1 MIEYE
6 LPQGSGPKKPNK
18 KLKLTSLQYEI
29 YKKCYDDVNGPLFFA
44 SHCCWVNRNGLVRYV
59 PFDYQR
65 EMLFNLHNY
74 QNTISLWSR
83 QNGKCCLGSNLL
95 KIRNKHTGDIKEVS
109 FTHLFALAKE
119 KK

>member
-1 MIEYE
+1 MIEYK
-6 LPQGSGPKKPNK
+6 LPQGTGPKKPNK
-18 KLKLTSLQYEI
+18 KLKLTPLQYDI

-44 SHCCWVNRNGLVRYV
+44 NHCCWVNRNGLVRYI

-83 QNGKCCLGSNLL
+83 QNGKCLENGVGI
-95 KIRNKHTGDIKEVS
+95 KIRNKKTGKIEIVS
-109 FTHLFALAKE
+109 VGDFFNKM